1 MMSSR
6 TVGTLLCGVAISAM
20 GFASAFAQGTPAV
33 KGGIK
38 GKVAKVDAEKGT
50 LTITKQDGTEQTFNV
65 TKDTTIVG
73 PRSGAVRQGLK
84 DPRFHE
90 GFVVTVVATD
100 DNAKEIHLG
109 TARPQSGALRM
120 RGNASFRGTEGATS
134 AARPKASE
142 TTEATDIA
150 GTIKSLNASKHLLVV
165 TLTDGTERSFMVPK
179 TAKVSVGDTVSEN
192 GLSDAPLKAGMS
204 VTIVTEGRKVKEVK
218 ATARSLKKAG

>member
-50 LTITKQDGTEQTFNV
+50 LTVTKQDGTEQTFNV

-73 PRSGAVRQGLK
+73 PRNGAVPHGLK

-90 GFVVTVVATD
+90 GFAVTVVATD

-109 TARPQSGALRM
+109 SALRPGGVHM
-120 RGNASFRGTEGATS
+120 RSRSGFRGVAPDRSPDTAKPAATE
-134 AARPKASE
+134 
-142 TTEATDIA
+142 TEATDIA
-150 GTIKSLNASKHLLVV
+150 GTIKSLNAAKNLLVV
-165 TLTDGTERSFMVPK
+165 TLADGTARSFMVPK
-179 TAKVSVGDTVSEN
+179 TAKVSVGDTVSEK
-192 GLSDAPLKAGMS
+192 GLSDSQLKAGMS

-218 ATARSLKKAG
+218 ATAHSLKKAG

>member
-6 TVGTLLCGVAISAM
+6 TVGTLLCGVAISAI
-20 GFASAFAQGTPAV
+20 GFASANAQTSPSV

-73 PRSGAVRQGLK
+73 PRNGAVRQGLK

-90 GFVVTVVATD
+90 GFAVTIVATD

-109 TARPQSGALRM
+109 SARLQPGGVRMRSGA
-120 RGNASFRGTEGATS
+120 GFRGAGRAGAKSEATE
-134 AARPKASE
+134 
-142 TTEATDIA
+142 TEATDIA
-150 GTIKSLNASKHLLVV
+150 GTIKSLNAAKNLLVV
-165 TLTDGTERSFMVPK
+165 TLADGTERSFMVPK
-179 TAKVSVGDTVSEN
+179 TAKVSVGDTVSEK
-192 GLSDAPLKAGMS
+192 GLGDSQLKAGMS
-204 VTIVTEGRKVKEVK
+204 VTIVVDGRKVKEVR
-218 ATARSLKKAG
+218 ATTNHSKKKAG